1 MSKDSFN
8 YEISTGLPPANLD
21 TQVLF
26 NNDYCEQ
33 PGMSALTLFFQKT
46 QPLNSLAKQEM
57 PEPLPN
63 LLVLGYVSA
72 VESYLREI
80 IRKLVIID
88 IPSQKEC
95 EDKSI
100 TYGAATA
107 YSVEMLPD
115 ALLENC
121 SFAGKKNIV
130 SSLGNFLGIKLQQST
145 DPDLDNML
153 ENFSKVCQIRHCLVH
168 RFGHFGSI
176 NAIELGLRQ
185 HEEFLGKPIRLNFQT
200 LQVVFTICNN
210 TVMMLNNFLFREIL
224 SRTVKENCCNWSW
237 DFETDR
243 ETFEKYFEV
252 FSSDEPRVSIKD
264 AYEAFKKAYEGTKWS
279 H

>member
-1 MSKDSFN
+1 MSKNDFN
-8 YEISTGLPPANLD
+8 YQISNDLPPANLD
-21 TQVLF
+21 TQFLF
-26 NNDYCEQ
+26 DSDYCET
-33 PGMSALTLFFQKT
+33 PGLSALSLFFQKT
-46 QPLNSLAKQEM
+46 QSLISLAKPEM
-57 PEPLPN
+57 SDPLPN

-88 IPSQKEC
+88 IPSQKKC

-107 YSVEMLPD
+107 YSDEMLPD
-115 ALLENC
+115 ALLENY

-130 SSLGNFLGIKLQQST
+130 SSLTNFLGITMQQSA
-145 DPDLDNML
+145 DPDLDNIL
-153 ENFSKVCQIRHCLVH
+153 ENFSKVCQVRHCLVH
-168 RFGHFGSI
+168 RFGQFGSI

-200 LQVVFTICNN
+200 LQVIFVICSN
-210 TVMMLNNFLFREIL
+210 TVKMLNNFLFREIL
-224 SRTVKENCCNWSW
+224 SRTVKESCCNWSW

-243 ETFEKYFEV
+243 ETFEKYFAV
-252 FSSDEPRVSIKD
+252 FSSDESQASIKD
-264 AYEAFKKAYEGTKWS
+264 AYEAFKKAYAGSKWS
-279 H
+279 R